1 MQAMEPPRY
10 TPPSKA
16 LIRDLT
22 SDIRALARN
31 RLAEQLQYYQTI
43 KNLDDASIADAM
55 NDCAAVIGNRGNRDQ
70 PFAAISP
77 KKIER
82 FKDETIRPQT
92 NTLIQMTAFFEET
105 INMPR
110 FLAWADM
117 DDVLTAYHDARRF
130 RNERVHRNLI
140 ELAGGWI
147 FISLFEPTAV
157 MAIQLTKLSA
167 HPVLVARGRIF
178 LKSGTEDTPEYINR
192 FVHGF
197 ATLTPSTLT
206 LTLRGHRGKQYSVH
220 IDLAMGPLED
230 DQDDEPYLILK
241 QIKLN
246 LPSEFSVGFHPLY
259 TRNCEFVS
267 RRDYA
272 LHLSEENLDDPNRP
286 RVVSSF
292 ALSDQDVGALMS
304 DGRKIN
310 IPMDKFGLL
319 SADPIEG
326 DDLELSCIIFGRQVD
341 DLRHLLQ
348 VRENLRTDATRHSPV
363 IR

>member
-1 MQAMEPPRY
+1 MMEPPRY

-16 LIRDLT
+16 LIRDLS
-22 SDIRALARN
+22 SDIRALARS

-43 KNLDDASIADAM
+43 KDLDDTDIADAM
-55 NDCAAVIGNRGNRDQ
+55 NDCAAVVGNRGTGEQ
-70 PFAAISP
+70 VFAAISP

-82 FKDETIRPQT
+82 FKDEAIRPQT
-92 NTLIQMTAFFEET
+92 NTLEQMTAFFEDKT
-105 INMPR
+105 DMPR

-130 RNERVHRNLI
+130 RNERVHRKLI

-157 MAIQLTKLSA
+157 IAIQLTQLSA

-178 LKSGTEDTPEYINR
+178 LKSETKDTPVYINR
-192 FVHGF
+192 FLHGF

-220 IDLAMGPLED
+220 IDLAMGPLEG

-241 QIKLN
+241 QVKLN

-259 TRNCEFVS
+259 TRNREFIS

-272 LHLSEENLDDPNRP
+272 LHLSEKNLDDPNRP

-292 ALSDQDVGALMS
+292 ALSDQDVGALVS

-319 SADPIEG
+319 SADPIEDE
-326 DDLELSCIIFGRQVD
+326 DDLELSCMTFGKQVD

-348 VRENLRTDATRHSPV
+348 VRENLRTDLARHRP
-363 IR
+363 

>member
-130 RNERVHRNLI
+130 RNERVHRKLI
-140 ELAGGWI
+140 TLAGGWI

-157 MAIQLTKLSA
+157 MAIQLTQLSA
-167 HPVLVARGRIF
+167 HSGSYLHRKLVLKLTFADHLQYCRNEGFR
-178 LKSGTEDTPEYINR
+178 TPKT
-192 FVHGF
+192 
-197 ATLTPSTLT
+197 TLPF
-206 LTLRGHRGKQYSVH
+206 K
-220 IDLAMGPLED
+220 
-230 DQDDEPYLILK
+230 
-241 QIKLN
+241 
-246 LPSEFSVGFHPLY
+246 
-259 TRNCEFVS
+259 
-267 RRDYA
+267 A
-272 LHLSEENLDDPNRP
+272 L
-286 RVVSSF
+286 
-292 ALSDQDVGALMS
+292 G
-304 DGRKIN
+304 
-310 IPMDKFGLL
+310 
-319 SADPIEG
+319 
-326 DDLELSCIIFGRQVD
+326 
-341 DLRHLLQ
+341 DLRADKSKMADTEGFEPSMRL
-348 VRENLRTDATRHSPV
+348 
-363 IR
+363 

>member
-1 MQAMEPPRY
+1 MEPPRY

-22 SDIRALARN
+22 SDIRALARS

-43 KNLDDASIADAM
+43 KDLDDTDIADAM
-55 NDCAAVIGNRGNRDQ
+55 NDCAAVVGNRGTGDQ

-92 NTLIQMTAFFEET
+92 NTLIQMTAFFEEA
-105 INMPR
+105 IDMPR

-130 RNERVHRNLI
+130 RAERIHRKLI

-157 MAIQLTKLSA
+157 MAIQLTQLSA

-178 LKSGTEDTPEYINR
+178 LKSETKDTPEYINR

-259 TRNCEFVS
+259 TRNREFIS
-267 RRDYA
+267 RRDYS
-272 LHLSEENLDDPNRP
+272 LHLTEENLDDPNRP

-292 ALSDQDVGALMS
+292 ALSDQDVGALIS

-319 SADPIEG
+319 SAEPIEG
-326 DDLELSCIIFGRQVD
+326 DDLELSCMTFGKQVD

-348 VRENLRTDATRHSPV
+348 VRENLRTDATRHCP
-363 IR
+363 